1 MYEAIFGALERAIG
15 SDDIWIYKRVSTQDF
30 HRVSISFYIYIYIS
44 SLLCIEGPHIYGV
57 YTKFIL
63 GLEYGRGSCKSS
75 RSSHSCGKG
84 RREELCFFSQ
94 CSLSYI
100 ILYWFSFGITSFG
113 VHGAVALIFDR
124 NQVSRSR
131 TRFFDHTSI
140 RTGFLSKNLLFN
152 RFKDH

>member
-30 HRVSISFYIYIYIS
+30 HRVSISFYIYIS

-75 RSSHSCGKG
+75 RSNHSCGKG

-100 ILYWFSFGITSFG
+100 IPSGS
-113 VHGAVALIFDR
+113 
-124 NQVSRSR
+124 QVLGFMGLLHSSLTE
-131 TRFFDHTSI
+131 TRFPD
-140 RTGFLSKNLLFN
+140 REPGFLTILA
-152 RFKDH
+152 